1 MRQDC
6 CREYDKSQ
14 RSRESA
20 IAAFDHAW
28 CSPWR
33 ARASGIRQEFY
44 ASSSVFARSISCAC
58 CRTSDMRAGVHRS
71 MKCVKTA
78 AASTTNRKDPASLPS
93 LRLSAATVGELR
105 FSRELF

>member
-20 IAAFDHAW
+20 IAAFDHA
-28 CSPWR
+28 
-33 ARASGIRQEFY
+33 RQEMM
-44 ASSSVFARSISCAC
+44 AC
-58 CRTSDMRAGVHRS
+58 KVI
-71 MKCVKTA
+71 
-78 AASTTNRKDPASLPS
+78 TNETQ
-93 LRLSAATVGELR
+93 LSAATVGELR